1 MINTTFSNTWS
12 LVLIITLSTA
22 GSIVGG
28 YKFRENSQ
36 LIMPNEYKV
45 IRKIVNKL
53 SANNDL
59 GNQPLVFTIVSG
71 SRAYWTA
78 QAMELIKEDG
88 WTFYRHINPFKTYK
102 GKSSNEI
109 NEAIRQAY
117 LYNGNEAF
125 AFPNGTIGISHSTF
139 RHHQNKDDYLACI
152 IGHEISHVINHDS
165 FNDSLRLGKE
175 AKGFKKKKKKMLR
188 YRISRETEKSADIN
202 SAKMILKAGFPRD
215 TCLKA
220 FEFISRIEGDGGE
233 TTKDSTHPG
242 YEERRAELVKFLES
256 YEEDLITK
264 EKVEKKWKWIYSRK
278 LNTLTFIST

>member
-1 MINTTFSNTWS
+1 
-12 LVLIITLSTA
+12 
-22 GSIVGG
+22 
-28 YKFRENSQ
+28 
-36 LIMPNEYKV
+36 
-45 IRKIVNKL
+45 
-53 SANNDL
+53 
-59 GNQPLVFTIVSG
+59 
-71 SRAYWTA
+71 
-78 QAMELIKEDG
+78 
-88 WTFYRHINPFKTYK
+88 
-102 GKSSNEI
+102 
-109 NEAIRQAY
+109 
-117 LYNGNEAF
+117 
-125 AFPNGTIGISHSTF
+125 
-139 RHHQNKDDYLACI
+139 
-152 IGHEISHVINHDS
+152 
-165 FNDSLRLGKE
+165 
-175 AKGFKKKKKKMLR
+175 MLR